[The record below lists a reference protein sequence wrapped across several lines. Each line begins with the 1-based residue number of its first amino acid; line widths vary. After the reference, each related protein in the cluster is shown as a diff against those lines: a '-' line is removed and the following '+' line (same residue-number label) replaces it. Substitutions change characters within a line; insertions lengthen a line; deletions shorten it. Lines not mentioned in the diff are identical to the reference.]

1 MQGKTQNAGIV
12 YSGLPEFFGRFF
24 IFTHYQELMKSVGSD
39 GHMSLLLM
47 MKVMIWDFV
56 KEI

>member
-1 MQGKTQNAGIV
+1 MQGKTQYAGIV

-39 GHMSLLLM
+39 GHMPLLLM
-47 MKVMIWDFV
+47 MKVMI
-56 KEI
+56 